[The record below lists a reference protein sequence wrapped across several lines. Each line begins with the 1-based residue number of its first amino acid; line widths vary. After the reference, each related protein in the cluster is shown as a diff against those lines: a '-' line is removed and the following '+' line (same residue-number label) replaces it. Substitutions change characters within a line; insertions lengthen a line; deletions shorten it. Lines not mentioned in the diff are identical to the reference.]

1 MKIWLFFFSVLA
13 TVALAEDIDRG
24 RRLLQT
30 YTWTQIGSNIV
41 GEAAGDKSGS
51 VSISSDGTRVA
62 IGAYGNGVNYG
73 KGAVGHVRVYAESGG
88 VWTQVGEDIDG
99 EAVGDFSGD
108 KLSMSSDG
116 TRVAIGAE
124 GNDGNGKGAG
134 HVRVYAESGG
144 AWTQVGEDIDGE
156 SAGDYSSRSVSMSS
170 DGTRVAIGAVGNDGT
185 GSNAGHVRVYAES
198 GGTWTQVG
206 EDIDGEA
213 AGDMFGTSVSMS
225 SDGARVA
232 IGAPNNDGTGT
243 DAGHVRVYAE
253 SDGAW
258 TQIGEAI
265 NGEAAGD
272 YSSRS
277 VSMSSDGTRVAI
289 GGLLNDGTG
298 SNAGHA
304 RVYEESGGTWTQVG
318 ADIDGEAAGDQS
330 GSVSMSSDGARV
342 AIGARRND
350 GTGTDA
356 GHVRVFQ
363 FGIPCNPPAV
373 SMHAGEVVGGLGE
386 CDGIEK
392 IPHLSKCTITC
403 NTAEG
408 YYVEGPAMCN
418 QGTLIGGVK
427 CLCTKGHPRPWH
439 GTLACQKRMRG
450 IHVPGTFHDE
460 L

>member
-1 MKIWLFFFSVLA
+1 VY
-13 TVALAEDIDRG
+13 AENG
-24 RRLLQT
+24 G
-30 YTWTQIGSNIV
+30 TWTQIGGDID
-41 GEAAGDKSGS
+41 GEAAGDQFG
-51 VSISSDGTRVA
+51 
-62 IGAYGNGVNYG
+62 
-73 KGAVGHVRVYAESGG
+73 
-88 VWTQVGEDIDG
+88 
-99 EAVGDFSGD
+99 
-108 KLSMSSDG
+108 
-116 TRVAIGAE
+116 
-124 GNDGNGKGAG
+124 
-134 HVRVYAESGG
+134 
-144 AWTQVGEDIDGE
+144 
-156 SAGDYSSRSVSMSS
+156 RSVSMSS
-170 DGTRVAIGAVGNDGT
+170 DGTRVAIGAPYNDGT
-185 GSNAGHVRVYAES
+185 DTDAGHVRVYAES

-232 IGAPNNDGTGT
+232 IGAPNNDGSGT

-258 TQIGEAI
+258 TQIEKPSTARLRATI
-265 NGEAAGD
+265 PVDRCRCPRTA
-272 YSSRS
+272 
-277 VSMSSDGTRVAI
+277 TRVAI

-330 GSVSMSSDGARV
+330 GRYRLSSDGARV

-427 CLCTKGHPRPWH
+427 CMCTKGHPRPWH

-450 IHVPGTFHDE
+450 IHIPGTFHDE

>member
-1 MKIWLFFFSVLA
+1 
-13 TVALAEDIDRG
+13 
-24 RRLLQT
+24 
-30 YTWTQIGSNIV
+30 
-41 GEAAGDKSGS
+41 
-51 VSISSDGTRVA
+51 
-62 IGAYGNGVNYG
+62 
-73 KGAVGHVRVYAESGG
+73 VYAESGG

-185 GSNAGHVRVYAES
+185 GTDAGHVRVYAES

-213 AGDMFGTSVSMS
+213 AGDEFGSVSMS

-232 IGAPNNDGTGT
+232 IGARGNDGTGT

-253 SDGAW
+253 S
-258 TQIGEAI
+258 
-265 NGEAAGD
+265 
-272 YSSRS
+272 
-277 VSMSSDGTRVAI
+277 
-289 GGLLNDGTG
+289 
-298 SNAGHA
+298 
-304 RVYEESGGTWTQVG
+304 GGTWTQVG
-318 ADIDGEAAGDQS
+318 EDFEGEAAGDMF
-330 GSVSMSSDGARV
+330 GTSVSMSSDGARV

-427 CLCTKGHPRPWH
+427 CMCTKGHPRPWH

-450 IHVPGTFHDE
+450 IHIPGTFHDE

>member
-1 MKIWLFFFSVLA
+1 M
-13 TVALAEDIDRG
+13 
-24 RRLLQT
+24 
-30 YTWTQIGSNIV
+30 
-41 GEAAGDKSGS
+41 
-51 VSISSDGTRVA
+51 SSDGARVA
-62 IGAYGNGVNYG
+62 IGA
-73 KGAVGHVRVYAESGG
+73 R
-88 VWTQVGEDIDG
+88 
-99 EAVGDFSGD
+99 
-108 KLSMSSDG
+108 
-116 TRVAIGAE
+116 
-124 GNDGNGKGAG
+124 
-134 HVRVYAESGG
+134 
-144 AWTQVGEDIDGE
+144 
-156 SAGDYSSRSVSMSS
+156 
-170 DGTRVAIGAVGNDGT
+170 GNDGT
-185 GSNAGHVRVYAES
+185 GTDAGHVRVYAES

-232 IGAPNNDGTGT
+232 IGAPNNDGSGT

-427 CLCTKGHPRPWH
+427 CMCTKGHPRPWH

-450 IHVPGTFHDE
+450 IHIPGTFHDE

>member
-170 DGTRVAIGAVGNDGT
+170 DGTRVAIGAVGNDGN
-185 GSNAGHVRVYAES
+185 GISAGHVRVYAES
-198 GGTWTQVG
+198 GGTWTRVG

-213 AGDMFGTSVSMS
+213 AGDEF
-225 SDGARVA
+225 
-232 IGAPNNDGTGT
+232 
-243 DAGHVRVYAE
+243 
-253 SDGAW
+253 
-258 TQIGEAI
+258 
-265 NGEAAGD
+265 
-272 YSSRS
+272 
-277 VSMSSDGTRVAI
+277 
-289 GGLLNDGTG
+289 
-298 SNAGHA
+298 
-304 RVYEESGGTWTQVG
+304 
-318 ADIDGEAAGDQS
+318 

-427 CLCTKGHPRPWH
+427 CLCTKGHPRSWH